1 MILKLLIVVA
11 FIVILGA
18 LAKAGLSMLRGGAG
32 GAAKKGAMVRA
43 LTVRIAVS
51 LVLFACILIAYKFGW
66 ASGSSSGRTRR
77 KPCRR
82 RSTAAR
88 CCRS

>member
-1 MILKLLIVVA
+1 MVLKLLVVVG

-18 LAKAGLSMLRGGAG
+18 LAKAGLSMLRGGT

-51 LVLFACILIAYKFGW
+51 VVLFACILIAYKFGW
-66 ASGSSSGRTRR
+66 IHPTGIKAGT
-77 KPCRR
+77 
-82 RSTAAR
+82 
-88 CCRS
+88 

>member
-1 MILKLLIVVA
+1 MILKLLVVVA

-32 GAAKKGAMVRA
+32 SAAKKGAMVRA

-66 ASGSSSGRTRR
+66 IHPTGI
-77 KPCRR
+77 
-82 RSTAAR
+82 AAGT
-88 CCRS
+88 